1 MRKEGST
8 TRWSWHLGPDFLPLA
23 TPFEAQR
30 IAAEALEAAE
40 TRLVN
45 YDPIPDW
52 APRAGRRNL
61 REKLF
66 AGLGGFKHAIRGD
79 SSFFAHGYRALLV
92 FLIAGLL
99 GVPPLSWCLLV
110 FGFCLV
116 LIAELAHS
124 AIDTLARAVGDPE
137 EPRLKTTRD
146 IAAAMV
152 LTAVIGST
160 TVSVTVVTI
169 RLILIFEN

>member
-1 MRKEGST
+1 MLKEGST
-8 TRWSWHLGPDFLPLA
+8 TRWSWHFGPDFPKLV
-23 TPFEAQR
+23 TRIEAEK
-30 IAAEALEAAE
+30 IEAEALEAAE
-40 TRLVN
+40 TRLIN
-45 YDPIPDW
+45 YDPIPEW
-52 APRAGRRNL
+52 AARAGRRNL
-61 REKLF
+61 RSKLL
-66 AGLGGFKHAIRGD
+66 AGLIGLKHAVRGD

-92 FLIAGLL
+92 SLIAGLL
-99 GVPPLSWCLLV
+99 GVPPLGWCLLV

-152 LTAVIGST
+152 LVAVVGST
-160 TVSVTVVTI
+160 TVSVTVVTV